1 MIVPELNERIAA
13 HAGALARGD
22 DSAAEAFVSPAALGE
37 YRAAAAVLASR
48 RPFTA
53 ATPLA
58 LAKIALQYVSK
69 IALDGAHGRT
79 KLLIR
84 WRQDSDGGAWMI
96 ASVEDLT
103 GKRSSW
109 SDIPHYTAAQSE
121 RSNG

>member
-1 MIVPELNERIAA
+1 MIVPGLNERIAA
-13 HAGALARGD
+13 HAEALVRGD
-22 DSAAEAFVSPAALGE
+22 DRATEALVSPAALAE
-37 YRAAAAVLASR
+37 YRAALAGLAAR

-53 ATPLA
+53 GTPLA
-58 LAKIALQYVSK
+58 LAKIALQYISK

-84 WRQDSDGGAWMI
+84 WRQDTEGGTWTI

-109 SDIPHYTAAQSE
+109 TDIPHYAAPQSGG
-121 RSNG
+121 SNG